1 MTDPTSLVPFPLKVR
16 FQANAVSSTPTTLEA
31 FVVTRRTSP
40 ALVTLASW
48 QGLPDVASVTAR
60 AREVNLIS
68 GREAG
73 VHVSVHFLSP
83 LQQAHATGAVELTL
97 WQPDHGGHVGFPQGR
112 FPGHVLSLPQQ
123 VGQWLLD
130 HC

>member
-1 MTDPTSLVPFPLKVR
+1 MTDPTSLVPVPLTVR
-16 FQANAVSSTPTTLEA
+16 FQANAVSSTPSTLEA

-48 QGLPDVASVTAR
+48 QGLPAVAAVTAR

-83 LQQAHATGAVELTL
+83 LQQSHATGAVELTL
-97 WQPDHGGHVGFPQGR
+97 WQPDLPVPPQGAAR
-112 FPGHVLSLPQQ
+112 VVGMPPGQ
-123 VGQWLLD
+123 
-130 HC
+130 